1 MVVRG
6 IISESRDN
14 SSSFRTKL
22 VNVKIFITKH
32 KKYCGHDR
40 CTNKGLLFFCVK
52 GVRRTYLSD
61 NCEERE
67 LNPHV
72 GATVK
77 SKKCWL
83 KSPFMPGR
91 AADVAEDGT
100 VETSMNRV
108 RGSLQG
114 PFFGAG

>member
-1 MVVRG
+1 M
-6 IISESRDN
+6 SRDN

-22 VNVKIFITKH
+22 VTVNVFITKH

-40 CTNKGLLFFCVK
+40 CTNKRLLYFCVK
-52 GVRRTYLSD
+52 GDRRTYLRD
-61 NCEERE
+61 KCEGRE
-67 LNPHV
+67 LNLHV

-83 KSPFMPGR
+83 QSTFMPGR
-91 AADVAEDGT
+91 AADVAEDGA
-100 VETSMNRV
+100 VENCMSRV
-108 RGSLQG
+108 RGSRQG